1 MAVADLCARFPMENI
16 LMLPAARHQSIV
28 DAVQRERVVRVSD
41 LAQQLGVSAMTVRRD
56 IEILEESGRVE
67 RIHGGAKLPG
77 DASTHEPGFEL
88 KSTQLTAEKRAIAV
102 EAATL
107 VHEGMAVALSAGT
120 TTWALAKELVNGP
133 RITVVTNSIR
143 IADLFHHGSS
153 SSGAGRQASTV
164 ILIGGERTPSDA
176 LVGPI
181 ATAALKQLNLDVL
194 FLGVHGMDAEAG
206 FTTPNLLEAE
216 TDRAFVAA
224 ARKVVV
230 LADHTKWGTQGISTI
245 VDLDE
250 ADEVISDSG
259 LSGDAQR
266 ILRDRVSRLR
276 LV

>member
-1 MAVADLCARFPMENI
+1 
-16 LMLPAARHQSIV
+16 MLPAARHQSIV

-41 LAQQLGVSAMTVRRD
+41 LAQQLGVSPMTVRRD
-56 IEILEESGRVE
+56 IELLEESGRVE

-102 EAATL
+102 AAATL

-153 SSGAGRQASTV
+153 SRAARQGSTV
-164 ILIGGERTPSDA
+164 ILTGGERTPSDA

-181 ATAALKQLNLDVL
+181 ANAALKQLNLDLL

>member
-1 MAVADLCARFPMENI
+1 
-16 LMLPAARHQSIV
+16 MLPAARHQSIV

-41 LAQQLGVSAMTVRRD
+41 LAQQLGVSPMTVRRD
-56 IEILEESGRVE
+56 IEILEENGRVE

-143 IADLFHHGSS
+143 IADVFHRGSS
-153 SSGAGRQASTV
+153 SGRAGPATTV
-164 ILIGGERTPSDA
+164 ILTGGERTPSDA

-181 ATAALKQLNLDVL
+181 ATAALKQLNLDLL